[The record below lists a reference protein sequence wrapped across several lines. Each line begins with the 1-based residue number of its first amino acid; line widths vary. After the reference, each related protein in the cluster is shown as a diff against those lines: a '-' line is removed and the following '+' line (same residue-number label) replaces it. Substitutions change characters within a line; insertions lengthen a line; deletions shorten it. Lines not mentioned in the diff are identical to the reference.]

1 MASPLE
7 VVRALWEAHAAGG
20 VDALLEAAGD
30 GVVWQPHITE
40 GRVFRGTAELREALA
55 ALAAEGV
62 RWEAELHGIEQH
74 DEVVLASGKL
84 WVHRNGMEQESV
96 VHWAYHFREGRLW
109 RQSTH
114 ASREDALDALV
125 ALRAVAAPLA
135 IAEEAASDGDQVVRV
150 DGELDIASAPDLEA
164 VLLRPRPRHARV
176 VVDLGAL
183 RFMDSTGL
191 RILLHATAAAK
202 EGRWELFLRDV
213 PPNVRRLFT
222 LSGVQDAVPPDAPP
236 DLGG

>member
-20 VDALLEAAGD
+20 IDALLEAAD
-30 GVVWQPHITE
+30 DDVVWQPHITQ

-62 RWEAELHGIEQH
+62 RYEAELHGVEQH

-84 WVHRNGMEQESV
+84 WVHRNGTAEESV
-96 VHWAYHFREGRLW
+96 VHWAYHFRDGRLW

-114 ASREDALDALV
+114 ASRKDALDALV
-125 ALRAVAAPLA
+125 ALRAVSAPFA
-135 IAEEAASDGDQVVRV
+135 VAEEAANGDQVVRV
-150 DGELDIASAPDLEA
+150 DGELDIATAPDLEA
-164 VLLRPRPRHARV
+164 VLLRPRPRDERV
-176 VVDLGAL
+176 VLDLSAL

-191 RILLHATAAAK
+191 RVLLRANAAAK
-202 EGRWELFLRDV
+202 EGRWQLFLRDV
-213 PPNVRRLFT
+213 PPNVRRLFA

-236 DLGG
+236 DLGA